1 MQNQLTDQQV
11 AKKYDVIKY
20 FPDPYLK
27 FRLFKVNKIPW
38 QFQICG
44 NLEQTSSSTWC
55 TPPRQPRTKD

>member
-27 FRLFKVNKIPW
+27 FRLFKVNKIP
-38 QFQICG
+38 
-44 NLEQTSSSTWC
+44 
-55 TPPRQPRTKD
+55 